1 MVKIDQYDVLHNID
15 PHGRNKYWLFWH
27 KCCSSWA
34 SMNDTMSF
42 WFFWIVSIRH
52 MFSCSEKHGPEQ
64 HDLIRHECKA
74 STTSIWDIKITL
86 VILTVR
92 LFGKCGLEPCIVV
105 VVKLKVI
112 LAIVFCPL
120 QVLPPYALTFMLYK
134 KLPCNRNVH
143 TYGGNTYR
151 GHTIP

>member
-92 LFGKCGLEPCIVV
+92 FVWKMWLGTMYCSCGETQGDFGNCILPSTSVTPIRVNIYVV
-105 VVKLKVI
+105 
-112 LAIVFCPL
+112 
-120 QVLPPYALTFMLYK
+120 
-134 KLPCNRNVH
+134 
-143 TYGGNTYR
+143 
-151 GHTIP
+151 